1 MTLSEQVERIQN
13 LITRGNLPNEAS
25 ISQGIILPILQ
36 ELGWEIYDPGFVVP
50 EYSVSGRRVD
60 FALLDRRKRPVV
72 FIEVK
77 MLGNIESAEE
87 QLFTY
92 AYHQGVPF
100 LILTD
105 GKEWNFFLPQEVGS
119 YQDRKLYKLDLLD
132 RNIETVHE
140 KLFRYLGYQG
150 VINGTALENA
160 KDDFRKITKSREA
173 QLTIPEAW
181 KTLIQAQDELLI
193 DLLSDKV
200 ESICGFRP
208 NKIDCIDF
216 LEDQYSYKRKIETFE
231 KDNKKR
237 NFVVAEPFD
246 SYGIKEFYIFV
257 SINGKKYA
265 ENSARAV
272 MIRILRHLAEQDQSF
287 LIRLERIA
295 HGTTRNYISQD
306 KMNIYPKRP
315 DLSQYTIEFVPGWWV
330 AVNLDKKKIDDIIKM
345 ALRTAKI
352 EKGIGLDYSLGK

>member
-36 ELGWEIYDPGFVVP
+36 ELGWDIYDPGFVVP
-50 EYSVSGRRVD
+50 EYSISGGRVD
-60 FALLDRRKRPVV
+60 FALLDRRNRPVV

-132 RNIETVHE
+132 RNIETINE
-140 KLFRYLGYQG
+140 KLFRYLEYRD
-150 VINGTALENA
+150 VINGNALDNA

-181 KTLIQAQDELLI
+181 KVLIQAQDELLI

-216 LEDQYSYKRKIETFE
+216 LENHYSYTKKIET
-231 KDNKKR
+231 KPKVITR
-237 NFVVAEPFD
+237 
-246 SYGIKEFYIFV
+246 KERIETKSSFPSQIYF
-257 SINGKKYA
+257 SINGEKQYCSYMRDVYINILKYLGQRDS
-265 ENSARAV
+265 NF
-272 MIRILRHLAEQDQSF
+272 LTSF
-287 LIRLERIA
+287 ERIA
-295 HGTTRNYISQD
+295 HGKKRKYIAQT
-306 KMNIYPKRP
+306 KEELYPGRP
-315 DLSQYTIEFVPGWWV
+315 DFYNSPEKYSEFLPGWWV
-330 AVNLDKKKIDDIIKM
+330 GLNMSGQSMERVIQM
-345 ALRTAKI
+345 ALEHAGIR
-352 EKGIGLDYSLGK
+352 KGSEIDYSLG